1 MVCQIAPGHVGLG
14 RFRSPN
20 MQRIKLSVDLAA
32 AAVVG
37 IALDASGYV
46 EQTLFKDLGIEK

>member
-1 MVCQIAPGHVGLG
+1 
-14 RFRSPN
+14 
-20 MQRIKLSVDLAA
+20 MQRIKLSVVLAA

-37 IALDASGYV
+37 IALYASAYV